1 MIITLENYRIHLPRK
16 LHAQFLAMAGREAG
30 RSIIYKDHTLRYA
43 NIDEY

>member
-16 LHAQFLAMAGREAG
+16 LHAQFLSMAGRETG
-30 RSIIYKDHTLRYA
+30 RAIIYKDQVLRFA